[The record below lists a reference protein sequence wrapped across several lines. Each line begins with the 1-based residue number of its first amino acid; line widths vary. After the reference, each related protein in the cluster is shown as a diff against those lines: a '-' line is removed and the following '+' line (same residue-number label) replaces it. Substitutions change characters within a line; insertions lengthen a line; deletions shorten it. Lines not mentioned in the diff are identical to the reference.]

1 MKRLI
6 PVVGLLTVVALIGGC
21 SIAGTWKS
29 VRAEPAEAMGKTP
42 FQMVTFNDA
51 GEYSATRQHGSQVM
65 TITGTYTWD
74 GFKLTVMPTDGAK
87 RVYPGCLDVFTGQL
101 VLTHKH
107 EDQKTKAWLEKVDE
121 GA

>member
-6 PVVGLLTVVALIGGC
+6 PVVGLLMVVALIGGC
-21 SIAGTWKS
+21 SIAGTWKA
-29 VRAEPAEAMGKTP
+29 VRAEPADSLGKTP

-51 GEYSATRQHGSQVM
+51 GEYSATHQHGSQVN

-74 GFKLTVMPTDGAK
+74 GFKLTITPSDGEK
-87 RVYPGCLDVFTGQL
+87 RVYPGCLDLFTGQL

-121 GA
+121 GT